1 VTTPEIE
8 KLFASFNEQTVLLIG
23 DSMIDAYLW
32 GNVTRQSPEAPVP
45 VVAVYQQEKR
55 LGGAGN
61 VAINLKA
68 LGARTIL
75 CAFVGN
81 DDNGLTVRELL
92 ADNELEDHGLFE
104 VSDRPTTV
112 KTRIIAHNKHV
123 LRIDEE
129 VTEELHDYHPFI
141 GMVTSIIEKTPID
154 VILFQDYDKGVIHQ
168 TVIDAVVSLANKK
181 GIPTIVDP
189 KMRNFMHYKGVTLFK
204 PNLKE
209 IKEGLGV
216 PINARDDD
224 ELRTNVALL
233 RERLDA
239 SMALITLSELGVFI
253 QHPGGEQH
261 MPAFERQIVDV
272 SGAGDTVVS
281 VAALC
286 LAAGSKPET
295 IAMLANLAGGLVCEE
310 VGVVPIDKSRLLKEA
325 IKQLR

>member
-1 VTTPEIE
+1 
-8 KLFASFNEQTVLLIG
+8 
-23 DSMIDAYLW
+23 
-32 GNVTRQSPEAPVP
+32 
-45 VVAVYQQEKR
+45 
-55 LGGAGN
+55 
-61 VAINLKA
+61 
-68 LGARTIL
+68 
-75 CAFVGN
+75 
-81 DDNGLTVRELL
+81 
-92 ADNELEDHGLFE
+92 
-104 VSDRPTTV
+104 
-112 KTRIIAHNKHV
+112 

-209 IKEGLGV
+209 IKEGLGI

-253 QHPGGEQH
+253 QHAEGEQH